1 MDAYALLGI
10 ARTATT
16 DEVRNAYKEQAM
28 LHHPDRGGDPAMWA
42 TIQKAY
48 DTLADP
54 QRRAMHDRA
63 RELGWTIHDHPGDH
77 ALLVGDPEGTTDL
90 ILKISG
96 AGAPA

>member
-1 MDAYALLGI
+1 M
-10 ARTATT
+10 
-16 DEVRNAYKEQAM
+16 
-28 LHHPDRGGDPAMWA
+28 DPAREKWLLDNLSDQPMKA
-42 TIQKAY
+42 TACVIPVGAEAIDRPVDY
-48 DTLADP
+48 IAAAVTVMT
-54 QRRAMHDRA
+54 AMHDRA